1 MKKILVVENLFAI
14 TERTA
19 SLMDRSELTVLSASS
34 AGEALQMHRA
44 EKADMVIV
52 DLNVPDMTAESFCAA
67 LRRDETTR
75 TTSILIACRDVA
87 AEIDRAL
94 RCKAN
99 DYITKPI
106 DLDLL
111 VQKAGQLL
119 NISQRKS
126 CRVLLKISVDG
137 KTTGAPF
144 FCTSQN
150 ISATG
155 MLIKTEKLLSKDEHI
170 SCSFYLPG
178 SERIVADAM
187 VIRAL
192 QDADGTWQYGIQFNN
207 LSPLYRTAI
216 ETFINGREKT
226 S

>member
-1 MKKILVVENLFAI
+1 MKKILVVNNLFPV
-14 TERTA
+14 TERSA
-19 SLMDRSELTVLSASS
+19 GLMNRSELTVLKASS
-34 AGEALQMHRA
+34 ADEALTMHRA
-44 EKADMVIV
+44 EKADMVII
-52 DLNVPDMTAESFCAA
+52 DLQISGMSSEAFCSAI
-67 LRRDETTR
+67 RENDKTR
-75 TTSILIACRDVA
+75 KTSILIACKDVP

-94 RCKAN
+94 RCKAD

-106 DLDLL
+106 DVDLL

-126 CRVLLKISVDG
+126 CRVLLKVSVDG

-155 MLIKTEKLLSKDEHI
+155 MLLKTEKLIEKETHI

-178 SERIVADAM
+178 AERIVADA
-187 VIRAL
+187 VVVRAL
-192 QDADGTWQYGIQFNN
+192 QEADGTWQYGIHFSN

-216 ETFINGREKT
+216 ETFISMREKT
-226 S
+226 E